1 MQKDT
6 DQELLNVL
14 REQVDEIREE
24 RKKRIQ
30 ELEKRRVLFETTG
43 TESKNAS
50 EILRYLEALPKSD
63 QLRLIKFFDK
73 VLNK

>member
-6 DQELLNVL
+6 DQELLNAL
-14 REQVDEIREE
+14 KEQVDEMREE
-24 RKKRIQ
+24 RKKRVQ
-30 ELEKRRVLFETTG
+30 KLENRRFLSESTG
-43 TESKNAS
+43 TESRNTS
-50 EILRYLEALPKSD
+50 EILQYLESLPKSD